1 MLELFIQNNIYSL
14 IVAIVSLSGAYF
26 VIQYKLTV
34 TTEKFGDLNVA
45 VIAMK
50 KRITDLETKQNDI
63 GKIQTNLEWLIRAVE
78 DIKKKLNIL

>member
-14 IVAIVSLSGAYF
+14 IVAVASLSGAYY

-34 TTEKFGDLNVA
+34 TAEKFHDLNNA
-45 VIAMK
+45 VSNMK
-50 KRITDLETKQNDI
+50 KRITDLEAKQNDI